1 MFAPLQDREKPGEG
15 FTHRLGDVVTIR
27 AKALGSLINLVNHCD
42 RIAPWRFGSGALFR
56 NLAARGLL

>member
-27 AKALGSLINLVNHCD
+27 AKALGALINRVNHCD
-42 RIAPWRFGSGALFR
+42 RIAPWSFGAGALFQ